1 MSDNPFSEPED
12 DDRTIIRPAPGGR
25 RAAPAASAP
34 AAGAPVRP
42 AAPLRAPPVAEGTTD
57 LSVGINPLVAAAAP
71 LFQLISR
78 LRNTA
83 QPPAPGDL
91 RDRAVQEVRRFE
103 GAARAADIPLEQLRP
118 AHYALCATLDDIVL
132 ATPWGSAGG
141 WGERSLVST
150 FHQEVRS
157 GERFFDLLKQM
168 NENPGKFL
176 PVIELMYLC
185 MSLGFLGRYR
195 LSQRGASGIEPIREE
210 TYAIIARHRPAADA
224 ALAPHTAGVDAPYR
238 PLRMRVPVWVA
249 AAAGLAVLGGVFI
262 WTSTGLN
269 AASDE
274 VYARLLAAP
283 PGAMPAISRAE
294 PPRPPAP
301 PPPAA
306 EPSSIDRLRQ
316 FLAPEIQQGIVS
328 VVGSASVP
336 IIRISNR
343 GMFPSGS
350 ATVQASF
357 RPTLERVGAALKT
370 EPGQAEVI
378 GYTDNQPIRTVAFPS
393 NFQLS
398 AARARAAA
406 AILGEAA
413 GDPGRLKVEGRAD
426 ADPLA
431 PNTTPA
437 GREQNRRIEIV
448 LHRAGT

>member
-1 MSDNPFSEPED
+1 MSDNPFSEPD
-12 DDRTIIRPAPGGR
+12 DSDRTVIRPAPGGR
-25 RAAPAASAP
+25 RPAAAPPPGAAAP
-34 AAGAPVRP
+34 RP
-42 AAPLRAPPVAEGTTD
+42 ATPLRAPPVAEGTTD
-57 LSVGINPLVAAAAP
+57 LAVGVNPLVAVAAP
-71 LFQLISR
+71 LLQLISR

-83 QPPAPGDL
+83 QPPASGDL
-91 RDRAVQEVRRFE
+91 RERAVGQVRAFE
-103 GAARAADIPLEQLRP
+103 RAAQDAQIPLEQLRP

-132 ATPWGSAGG
+132 ATPWGGTGG

-185 MSLGFLGRYR
+185 MSLGFVGRYR
-195 LSQRGASGIEPIREE
+195 LSPRGAGGIEPIREE
-210 TYAIIARHRPAADA
+210 TYAIIAKHRQAAA
-224 ALAPHTAGVDAPYR
+224 AELAPHTAGVSAPYR
-238 PLRMRVPVWVA
+238 AAKMRVPFWVA
-249 AAAGLAVLGGVFI
+249 GAAALAAIGGLFF
-262 WTSTGLN
+262 WFSTGLN
-269 AASDE
+269 AASDDL
-274 VYARLLAAP
+274 YARMLAAP
-283 PGAMPAISRAE
+283 PATMPAISRSA
-294 PPRPPAP
+294 PVQPPAP

-306 EPSSIDRLRQ
+306 EPSSLDRLKQ
-316 FLAPEIQQGIVS
+316 FLAPEIAQGLVT
-328 VVGSASVP
+328 VAGTTATP

-350 ATVQASF
+350 ATVQPAF
-357 RPTLERVGAALKT
+357 RPVLERIGAALKT
-370 EPGQAEVI
+370 EPGPAEVI

-406 AILGEAA
+406 TILGEAA
-413 GDPGRLKVEGRAD
+413 GDAGRLKVEGRAD

-431 PNTTPA
+431 SNTTPA

-448 LHRAGT
+448 LHRTGA